1 MEIIEEFSSDSTIS
15 NISDSKDSSFLF
27 DSEDLLFMQK
37 PNEITP
43 KIQSITSVLNLGCS
57 INIKSLSQKIKRS
70 EINLNNKNSLIIKT
84 KDNNIINNIYPNG
97 KVISTGAKSEKEA
110 KSNCIKIAKI
120 IKKFGYDISLKDYK
134 IQNIVANYEI
144 NFGLNLNKLYKNICE
159 FHINNYCK
167 YDKNIFPGLII
178 YINDINV
185 TIFEAGNIVI
195 SGAKNKKDIEKIFKE
210 IYPLLNEAKT

>member
-1 MEIIEEFSSDSTIS
+1 MEIIDEFSNDSTIS

-27 DSEDLLFMQK
+27 DSEDLIFMQK
-37 PNEITP
+37 PNDLIP
-43 KIQSITSVLNLGCS
+43 KIQSITSIFNLGCAL
-57 INIKSLSQKIKRS
+57 NIKTLSQKIKRS
-70 EINLNNKNSLIIKT
+70 EININNKNSLIIKT

-120 IKKFGYDISLKDYK
+120 IKKFGNDITLKDYK

-144 NFGLNLNKLYKNICE
+144 NFGLNLNKLYKSICE
-159 FHINNYCK
+159 YHMNNNCK
-167 YDKNIFPGLII
+167 YDKNMFSGLIL

-185 TIFEAGNIVI
+185 TIFETGNIVI

-210 IYPLLNEAKT
+210 IYPILNETKT

>member
-1 MEIIEEFSSDSTIS
+1 M
-15 NISDSKDSSFLF
+15 
-27 DSEDLLFMQK
+27 
-37 PNEITP
+37 
-43 KIQSITSVLNLGCS
+43 
-57 INIKSLSQKIKRS
+57 
-70 EINLNNKNSLIIKT
+70 LIIKT
-84 KDNNIINNIYPNG
+84 KDNNIINNIFPNG

-110 KSNCIKIAKI
+110 KSKCIKIAKI

-144 NFGLNLNKLYKNICE
+144 NFRLNLNKLYENICE
-159 FHINNYCK
+159 YHINNYCK
-167 YDKNIFPGLII
+167 YDRNIFPGLIL

-185 TIFEAGNIVI
+185 TIFETGNIVI

>member
-1 MEIIEEFSSDSTIS
+1 M
-15 NISDSKDSSFLF
+15 
-27 DSEDLLFMQK
+27 
-37 PNEITP
+37 
-43 KIQSITSVLNLGCS
+43 
-57 INIKSLSQKIKRS
+57 
-70 EINLNNKNSLIIKT
+70 
-84 KDNNIINNIYPNG
+84 
-97 KVISTGAKSEKEA
+97 
-110 KSNCIKIAKI
+110 
-120 IKKFGYDISLKDYK
+120 KDYK

-195 SGAKNKKDIEKIFKE
+195 SGAKNKKDIEKIFME